1 MKIRFRDGYLK
12 STDPKNRFFK
22 VVVLKKTIPEN
33 LLIGTVLKPSLK
45 ITYFYNR
52 WHSNDFY

>member
-1 MKIRFRDGYLK
+1 MKIRFRDDYLK
-12 STDPKNRFFK
+12 STDSKNRFLK
-22 VVVLKKTIPEN
+22 VVVLKKTIPEKQF
-33 LLIGTVLKPSLK
+33 IGMVLKPSVK